1 MGECQGEDIRTA
13 ASVTSVSSTIGIPLS
28 RAAACFAELKPLAP
42 LHTRCVTLGR
52 VLGCWVHGVWHLVV
66 HGVGVVN
73 PLVAAEVAMGSF
85 QVFEAMFCGVWG
97 LRDRQLKRA

>member
-1 MGECQGEDIRTA
+1 MCDLRQG
-13 ASVTSVSSTIGIPLS
+13 VG
-28 RAAACFAELKPLAP
+28 
-42 LHTRCVTLGR
+42 
-52 VLGCWVHGVWHLVV
+52 VLGAWSEALLRHLVV